1 VGEPAI
7 ELENLTR
14 DFGRRRAVDALN
26 LRIEAGEIV
35 GFLGPNGAGKTTTI
49 RCLLGLAKPTHG
61 DARIFG
67 KSVAREPLAALDGV
81 GSLVEG
87 AAIYDGVSARD
98 HLRAAA
104 FFVGKEVPPAEID
117 AALAAVGLADR
128 ARDRATE
135 FSRGMKQRLALATAL
150 LGNPRLLVLDEPTDG
165 LDPIGTVEI
174 RKLLKRLRD
183 GGATVF
189 LSSHLLHE
197 VEATCDRVA
206 VLDGGKL
213 RAVGSVGE
221 LKGDRSLEEFFLGVV
236 EARGA

>member
-1 VGEPAI
+1 M
-7 ELENLTR
+7 
-14 DFGRRRAVDALN
+14 
-26 LRIEAGEIV
+26 
-35 GFLGPNGAGKTTTI
+35 
-49 RCLLGLAKPTHG
+49 
-61 DARIFG
+61 
-67 KSVAREPLAALDGV
+67 
-81 GSLVEG
+81 
-87 AAIYDGVSARD
+87 
-98 HLRAAA
+98 
-104 FFVGKEVPPAEID
+104 PPAEID

-221 LKGDRSLEEFFLGVV
+221 LKGTGAWRSSSSASWRRAARDGLASER
-236 EARGA
+236 ARGRALPTPPPAI